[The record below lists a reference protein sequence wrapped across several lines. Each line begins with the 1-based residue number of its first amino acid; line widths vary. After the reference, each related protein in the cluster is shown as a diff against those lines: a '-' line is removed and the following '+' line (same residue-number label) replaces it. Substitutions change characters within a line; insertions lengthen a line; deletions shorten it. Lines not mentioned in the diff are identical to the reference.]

1 MGRMSFTSII
11 SKMTMMLLNM
21 YDGGTIEKLPD
32 SPTGNRVF
40 YMPHKPVIRE
50 DAATTKVRMVLDA
63 SAKSHNLADSI
74 NDCM

>member
-11 SKMTMMLLNM
+11 SKMTMILLNM
-21 YDGGTIEKLPD
+21 YDGGTIEKLPN

-50 DAATTKVRMVLDA
+50 DAATTKVRMVFDA
-63 SAKSHNLADSI
+63 SVKSHYLANSI